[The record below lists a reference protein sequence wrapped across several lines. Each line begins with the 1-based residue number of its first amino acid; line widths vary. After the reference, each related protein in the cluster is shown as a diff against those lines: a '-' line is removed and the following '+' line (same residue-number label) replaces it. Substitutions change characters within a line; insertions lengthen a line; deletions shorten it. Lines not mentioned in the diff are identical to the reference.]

1 MSGQY
6 KIAWLCE
13 ALLVSRSGYYDWK
26 ERRRRPG
33 ARQVETMRLRQR
45 IREEF
50 ARSRQTYGSPR
61 LAQVLGCPGK
71 RNRIARLMRAERIFA
86 RQRSK
91 YRHATTDSRHGG
103 PIAPNRL
110 KGLTVKRLN
119 QVWTTDATCVLTG
132 QGWLYLVAV
141 LDVFTRRV
149 IGWAMHQILD
159 TQLVIAALRMAL
171 KRRQPTAN
179 LIIHSDRGRQFA
191 SAAYRQLIANHGLV
205 ASMSRRG
212 NCYDNAFIESFW
224 STLKYEVVYHQP
236 FTTYAAARTAIFDY
250 VETFYNRT
258 RLHSSLAYLSPIK
271 FESQLNQMTLA

>member
-6 KIAWLCE
+6 KVTWLCE

-26 ERRRRPG
+26 ARARRPG
-33 ARQVETMRLRQR
+33 ARQMENMRLRQR

-61 LAQVLGCPGK
+61 LAQVIGCPGR
-71 RNRIARLMRAERIFA
+71 RNRIARLMRAERFFA

-91 YRHATTDSRHGG
+91 YRVATTDSDHGG

-110 KGLTVKRLN
+110 RGLTIKRPN

-149 IGWAMHQILD
+149 IGWAVHQIFD
-159 TQLVIAALRMAL
+159 AQLVLAAPRIALQ
-171 KRRQPTAN
+171 RRQPTAQ
-179 LIIHSDRGRQFA
+179 LIIHSERRRRYL
-191 SAAYRQLIANHGLV
+191 SAAY
-205 ASMSRRG
+205 
-212 NCYDNAFIESFW
+212 
-224 STLKYEVVYHQP
+224 
-236 FTTYAAARTAIFDY
+236 
-250 VETFYNRT
+250 
-258 RLHSSLAYLSPIK
+258 
-271 FESQLNQMTLA
+271 